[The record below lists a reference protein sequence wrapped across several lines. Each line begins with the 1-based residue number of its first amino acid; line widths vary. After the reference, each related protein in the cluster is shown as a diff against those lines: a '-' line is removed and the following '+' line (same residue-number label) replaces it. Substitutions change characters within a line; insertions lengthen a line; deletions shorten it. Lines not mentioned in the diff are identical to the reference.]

1 MLCLLTLLDYSKA
14 FDKVNHELLL
24 SLLHYLNFSSD
35 ATKLIQSYLSD
46 RSQAVIYNQ
55 SKSTFLPVIN
65 GVPQGSTLGPLLF
78 ILYTS
83 QFPKCLKHTSLH
95 CYADDTQLYL
105 PFDESS
111 TDRAC
116 SLINQDL
123 NTLAILSEKYCLTL
137 NPSKSVVMLFGRRR
151 AQRRVIHKISIKI
164 NSVGIPLTNKTK
176 NLGVYI
182 DTSLTFSDHI
192 SHILRRG
199 YSSLKSLYSSRKILS
214 KKNKIILTEALVLSH
229 ANYAN
234 AVYTPSLRK
243 CDQARLQKLQNSCI
257 RFITGAKRNEHISHF
272 FKELNWL
279 NMKER
284 ATLHAACLYYK
295 IIKIQKPAY
304 LYNKIRYRTDV
315 HNLNLRFRNYITIPK
330 YNTCQYRGS
339 FTYDVARLFNRIPSS
354 YKNLSFVNFRSKI
367 KNNIYNKT
375 LTLCV

>member
-1 MLCLLTLLDYSKA
+1 MLCLSTLLDYSKA

-24 SLLHYLNFSSD
+24 FLLYYLNFSSD

-123 NTLAILSEKYCLTL
+123 NTLEILSEKYCLTR
-137 NPSKSVVMLFGRRR
+137 NPSKSVVMLFGRRQ

-164 NSVGIPLTNKTK
+164 NSVVIPLTNKTK

-229 ANYAN
+229 TNYAN

-257 RFITGAKRNEHISHF
+257 RFITRAKRNEHISHF

-284 ATLHAACLYYK
+284 ATLHAACLC
-295 IIKIQKPAY
+295 I
-304 LYNKIRYRTDV
+304 L
-315 HNLNLRFRNYITIPK
+315 
-330 YNTCQYRGS
+330 
-339 FTYDVARLFNRIPSS
+339 
-354 YKNLSFVNFRSKI
+354 
-367 KNNIYNKT
+367 
-375 LTLCV
+375 